1 MAPNGKGEGTLKLFR
16 MTTDELP
23 EAIKNGHPS
32 VPNVDMVA
40 EGWIFKPARATV
52 AR

>member
-1 MAPNGKGEGTLKLFR
+1 